1 MTEQIIKDCISA
13 LACPLG
19 QFYPDKNYGSR
30 LNGQAYIKCLLCAA
44 RISVN
49 NINVVYIKNGKTED
63 NKLILSVLINENEE
77 RTVIIDLDE
86 SI

>member
-30 LNGQAYIKCLLCAA
+30 LNGQADINSLLCAA
-44 RISVN
+44 RLAVN
-49 NINVVYIKNGKTED
+49 NIHGVYIKNGKTED
-63 NKLILSVLINENEE
+63 NTLILSVIINENEE

>member
-19 QFYPDKNYGSR
+19 KFYPDKNYGSR
-30 LNGQAYIKCLLCAA
+30 LNGQADINSLLCAA
-44 RISVN
+44 RLAVN
-49 NINVVYIKNGKTED
+49 NIDGVYIKNGKTED